1 MSALRLT
8 VSVEKLEFAAPF
20 RITGFVFEHQDA
32 VVVTLDDGRHRGRG
46 EASGVFYL
54 DDRVDRMAAAIAAE
68 HSVIERGSTAALCR
82 GSSRRAARAMRSTA
96 RCGSWKPSVPAG
108 RCGRLQG
115 CRRLSPC

>member
-32 VVVTLDDGRHRGRG
+32 VVVTVDDGVHRGRG

-54 DDRVDRMAAAIAAE
+54 DDPVDRMAVDLEA
-68 HSVIERGSTAALCR
+68 
-82 GSSRRAARAMRSTA
+82 
-96 RCGSWKPSVPAG
+96 
-108 RCGRLQG
+108 
-115 CRRLSPC
+115 